1 MLAEVAVWLVSSD
14 GPYTGIFDLKYR
26 WYR

>member
-1 MLAEVAVWLVSSD
+1 MGHVPV
-14 GPYTGIFDLKYR
+14 PYDLKYR

>member
-1 MLAEVAVWLVSSD
+1 VSSD
-14 GPYTGIFDLKYR
+14 GPYTGIFYLKYR